1 MACDIPY
8 KVLNAITFS
17 LTLYFMTNL
26 RREAGAY
33 FFFLLINFT
42 LTITM
47 SMFFRTIGAS
57 SRTLAQALA
66 PAAVLILALVI

>member
-1 MACDIPY
+1 MACDLPY
-8 KVLNAITFS
+8 KTLNAITFS

-26 RREAGAY
+26 RRTPGAY
-33 FFFLLINFT
+33 FFFLLITYT

-47 SMFFRTIGAS
+47 SMFFRTIGAA

-66 PAAVLILALVI
+66 PAAVMILALII